1 MEMLVRTIW
10 KSLNSVFQGSSS
22 GAELNFLLVFILLHI
37 LLAIATL
44 GLGGKTVCEILRP
57 LKRIFKPELPSL
69 QEGIAEVTMAIPEAL
84 PASPPRRFF
93 VKDGRIALASCA
105 SGMHSALHASR

>member
-84 PASPPRRFF
+84 MYYLSLYVRAYLLLLRLLLVQQLLPS
-93 VKDGRIALASCA
+93 
-105 SGMHSALHASR
+105 